1 MHHLQRQKCSLAT
14 FITRLIQLFC
24 SRVEIQG
31 GCHTIGETTFYNFDL
46 LNVLAM
52 DSL

>member
-24 SRVEIQG
+24 NQPEIQG
-31 GCHTIGETTFYNFDL
+31 GSHTTDETMFYNFDL

-52 DSL
+52 DSF